1 MIIIICEFEKIY
13 ILSINERILIK
24 LDNDILARIASMKF
38 SFDIHQIQI
47 EFEKSVTGASGMEYT
62 FEYII
67 SSGND
72 TVLVKSGTA
81 ETTTNDIMI
90 FNSEAMD
97 AGINK
102 KLLITDS
109 ELGEYIKKMCNIY
122 EIDIIDTREIDNKP
136 LESQR
141 SKFGITT
148 LDAKLSGGLRP
159 GYVYMISGNTGV
171 GKTTLSSIFLSYG
184 ASVGEKGL
192 MVLTDTFPDQFID
205 NIRTM
210 NIGFAEAYKE
220 KKIEVMEISDQ
231 IRSMKSDIASGKTDF
246 RKFITKIVTELKKI
260 IISKDIKRVVIDPIT
275 LLLMPDDDFINLFI
289 NSLAIKDVTVV
300 ITSGLR
306 NSTLS
311 IFGIEEYYV
320 TGIIK
325 LEYISGGGMFRIGNI
340 VKMRGTVFDSNPFEF
355 MITANGIE
363 PVKSVKTV
371 VKDSSYET
379 DIFKNP
385 R

>member
-1 MIIIICEFEKIY
+1 
-13 ILSINERILIK
+13 LIK